1 MDVLVLS
8 NVWATG
14 SHSACAYCA
23 LDLGVGTTL
32 MFQKELTM
40 PMFPT
45 KKINDDKYE
54 SCDDPEVSTSNT
66 SNNTRDKDNDDNS
79 ASILGRILLDDDDGC
94 NSQ

>member
-1 MDVLVLS
+1 
-8 NVWATG
+8 
-14 SHSACAYCA
+14 
-23 LDLGVGTTL
+23 
-32 MFQKELTM
+32 
-40 PMFPT
+40 MFPT

-94 NSQ
+94 NSQWATAHVCSFPETFLLKKQ